1 MKLRELLE
9 LVEELLSTKKSEQM
23 TKKADLEILLK
34 KLRKKEKALKEELA
48 SELDMEKKQTLENK
62 IALAHTQRKKGLVAL
77 AALKNVS

>member
-1 MKLRELLE
+1 
-9 LVEELLSTKKSEQM
+9 M